1 MFLDQK
7 KTIYR
12 RKGEIP
18 EEQRVINSRLIDESK
33 FISLPDKLT
42 RMEIKFER
50 MVSRLTLPF
59 HL

>member
-12 RKGEIP
+12 RKGEIS

-42 RMEIKFER
+42 RMEIKFGR